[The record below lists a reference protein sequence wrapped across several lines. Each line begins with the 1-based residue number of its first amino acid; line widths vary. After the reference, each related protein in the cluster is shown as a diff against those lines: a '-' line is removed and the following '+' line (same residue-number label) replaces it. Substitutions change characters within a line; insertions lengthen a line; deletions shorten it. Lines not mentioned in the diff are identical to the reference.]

1 MRQLIG
7 YTLITLAA
15 SMGLVFLVVSFFAL
29 DELRAVF
36 GSGAVGLLVAGFAI
50 CADEFFGIKFT
61 RKGVKKS
68 EDTDSL

>member
-1 MRQLIG
+1 MRNLIG

-15 SMGLVFLVVSFFAL
+15 SMGLVFLVVSAFAL
-29 DELRAVF
+29 GEIRAVF
-36 GSGAVGLLVAGFAI
+36 GFGALGLLVAGVVL
-50 CADEFFGIKFT
+50 CSDEFFGISLP